1 MRTAL
6 FAAAACVIAIGV
18 AAGQANKPAPTALPD
33 WSGVWQMIGPTVFDR
48 ASVQPQNG
56 RAGDPGVRE
65 FPPLDRRVRGDLS
78 QEHRAYQGRDVP
90 RSDLGLRCSSRFP
103 ADHERA

>member
-6 FAAAACVIAIGV
+6 LAAAACVIAIGV
-18 AAGQANKPAPTALPD
+18 AAGQASKPASAALPD

-65 FPPLDRRVRGDLS
+65 FPPLTDEYERSTARTSSVSRPGRSPIRSRSAVFLTVSRGS
-78 QEHRAYQGRDVP
+78 
-90 RSDLGLRCSSRFP
+90 
-103 ADHERA
+103 